1 MKPLQFEYLN
11 WVAAQVGFPV
21 DTELLEIYHKFFEFI
36 CGASWIKF
44 REQDVE
50 SWNH

>member
-36 CGASWIKF
+36 SGASWIKF

-50 SWNH
+50 SWNN